1 MMKMKIIHY
10 VMVLSGLFLLSSC
23 KSKQP
28 TQAVVGEKID
38 SVAVDS
44 LDTMYNPIESQR
56 TLYAEKGRKVYLAIE
71 SDMVSCYT
79 QKEDSQAQKLIF
91 GHEYGNEGF
100 PIMYSYRYG
109 NNIFLVGDFVPN
121 SNGWTVR
128 FPIYKINV
136 ESLEMSFVGD
146 GAAVHFDK
154 NGFKVAQCRLT
165 NPEADCTANEIWLMH
180 NSYYDVNGKKIRE
193 DKSEYD
199 YETME
204 KEYGDSLVNAQEMSL

>member
-1 MMKMKIIHY
+1 MG
-10 VMVLSGLFLLSSC
+10 VLILLGSC
-23 KSKQP
+23 QCNQP
-28 TQAVVGEKID
+28 TQAVMGEKID

-44 LDTMYNPIESQR
+44 LDTMYNSNDSQR
-56 TLYAEKGRKVYLAIE
+56 TLYAENGRMVYLAVE
-71 SDMVSCYT
+71 SDMVLCYT
-79 QKEDSQAQKLIF
+79 QKGEDQPQKMIF
-91 GHEYGNEGF
+91 GHEYGHDGF
-100 PIMYSYRYG
+100 PIMYSHRYG

-136 ESLEMSFVGD
+136 ESLEMSYVDD

-165 NPEADCTANEIWLMH
+165 NPDADCTANERWVMH
-180 NSYYDVNGKKIRE
+180 DSYYDVNGKKIRE

-199 YETME
+199 FEAME
-204 KEYGDSLVNAQEMSL
+204 KEYGESLVNAHKMSI

>member
-1 MMKMKIIHY
+1 MMKMKRIHY
-10 VMVLSGLFLLSSC
+10 VMALSSLFLLSSC
-23 KSKQP
+23 QSKQP
-28 TQAVVGEKID
+28 TQAVMGEKID

-44 LDTMYNPIESQR
+44 LDTMYNSVDSKK
-56 TLYAEKGRKVYLAIE
+56 TLYAEKGRIVYLAIE

-79 QKEDSQAQKLIF
+79 QKGNSQAQKMVF

-100 PIMYSYRYG
+100 PIMYSYKYE

-128 FPIYKINV
+128 FPIYRINV
-136 ESLEMSFVGD
+136 ESLEMSYIGD

-165 NPEADCTANEIWLMH
+165 NPDADCTANEIWVMH
-180 NSYYDVNGKKIRE
+180 DSFYDINGKKIKE
-193 DKSEYD
+193 DKFEYD
-199 YETME
+199 FEAME
-204 KEYGDSLVNAQEMSL
+204 KEYGDSLVNAPKMSI